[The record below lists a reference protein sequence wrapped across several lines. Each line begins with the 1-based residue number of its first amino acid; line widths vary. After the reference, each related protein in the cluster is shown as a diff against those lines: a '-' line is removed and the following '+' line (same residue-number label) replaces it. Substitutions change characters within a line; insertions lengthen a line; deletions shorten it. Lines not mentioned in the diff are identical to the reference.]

1 MTEDVPVRSFMPGD
15 EVQME
20 VEFFTRA
27 RVTSVEA
34 VFVRRDQRLVLAG
47 ELSSFERTN
56 EGRIN
61 RVYLYQDDELSSSP
75 LDSGSYPMAD
85 MVVTTHNGQRFK
97 VQPLPSVV
105 IRIEDESPGE
115 VPRITGLRF
124 VEEWE

>member
-27 RVTSVEA
+27 RVASVEA

-47 ELSSFERTN
+47 ELDSFERTD

-61 RVYLYQDDELSSSP
+61 RVYLYRDDERSSSP
-75 LDSGSYPMAD
+75 LGSGTYPMAD

-97 VQPLPSVV
+97 VEPLPSAV
-105 IRIEDESPGE
+105 IIMEDELPVE
-115 VPRITGLRF
+115 VPRITELRF
-124 VEEWE
+124 VEE

>member
-105 IRIEDESPGE
+105 IRIEDESPG
-115 VPRITGLRF
+115 
-124 VEEWE
+124 